1 MHRELR
7 LRLFVDDA
15 EHLDAARAE
24 AAGDRASF
32 FVFPRP
38 EVAPVVY
45 HYACK
50 MVEGKPPGASR

>member
-1 MHRELR
+1 M
-7 LRLFVDDA
+7 DDA